1 MATIP
6 TASSGYS
13 HTVFVMVQAV
23 ARQGTAVRLG
33 SAPWLLTAAVAVVGA
48 QSLLL
53 APLFVDVA
61 RSLDTGPAAVG
72 RAAGAYGLATAV
84 SALALGPRVD
94 RLPRRAVLRG
104 AALGLSAGMLLSA
117 GAQHWGWLAAGQ
129 AVAGAAAGVL
139 LPVAYTTA
147 GELAPADA
155 QTRALGRVLLGWSVA
170 MVVAVPLAAAAG
182 GVVGW
187 RGALAGLAGLG
198 LVLVGLLGRLPEP
211 RTARPAGTG
220 GGYAP
225 ALRRPGVRPLLLVVL
240 AYMGA
245 FYATYAYLG
254 HHIRSEEGAGAAAA
268 GLVAL
273 AYGVGFGA
281 AGLLD
286 GRVDRIGPARLLVPA
301 VLALVA
307 VYGLVPPAAGSL
319 STVLVLAVAWGLVNH
334 LGLSLLVGL
343 LSVAGGPARGA
354 VMALH
359 SGVTYLAAS
368 LGTAGLGP
376 LYERHGLPVVALV
389 SAGALLL
396 AALPA
401 ARVRGTASAAPAGA

>member
-1 MATIP
+1 MTRTEVEEQP
-6 TASSGYS
+6 G
-13 HTVFVMVQAV
+13 
-23 ARQGTAVRLG
+23 VRLG
-33 SAPWLLTAAVAVVGA
+33 PAPWLLMAAVAVVGA

-61 RSLDTGPAAVG
+61 RSLGTGPAEVG

-84 SALALGPRVD
+84 SALALGRAVD

-104 AALGLSAGMLLSA
+104 AALGLAAGLLLSA
-117 GAQHWGWLAAGQ
+117 GAQHWGALAAGQ

-139 LPVAYTTA
+139 LPVAYATA
-147 GELAPADA
+147 GELAPESA
-155 QTRALGRVLLGWSVA
+155 QTRVLGRVLLGWSVA

-187 RGALAGLAGLG
+187 RGALAGLAGLS
-198 LVLVGLLGRLPEP
+198 LALAGLLGRLPEP
-211 RTARPAGTG
+211 RSPRGRDGSGSSGA
-220 GGYAP
+220 GYAA
-225 ALRRPGVRPLLLVVL
+225 ALRRPGVRALLLVVL
-240 AYMGA
+240 AFMGA

-254 HHIRSEEGAGAAAA
+254 HHVRAEEGAGAAAA

-286 GRVDRIGPARLLVPA
+286 GRVDRVGPARLLVPA

-307 VYGLVPPAAGSL
+307 VYGLVPLAAGAL
-319 STVLVLAVAWGLVNH
+319 PAVLLLAGAWGLVNH
-334 LGLSLLVGL
+334 LGLSLLVAL
-343 LSVAGGPARGA
+343 LSLAGGAARGP
-354 VMALH
+354 VMALY

-376 LYERHGLPVVALV
+376 AYERYGLTVVALV
-389 SAGALLL
+389 SAAALLL

-401 ARVRGTASAAPAGA
+401 ARVRGIARAAAPAG

>member
-1 MATIP
+1 MARET
-6 TASSGYS
+6 T
-13 HTVFVMVQAV
+13 
-23 ARQGTAVRLG
+23 VRLG
-33 SAPWLLTAAVAVVGA
+33 PAPWLLMAAVAVVGA

-84 SALALGPRVD
+84 SALALGQRVD
-94 RLPRRAVLRG
+94 RLPRRLVLRG
-104 AALGLSAGMLLSA
+104 AALGLAAGLLVSA
-117 GAQHWGWLAAGQ
+117 GAQHWGWLAGGQ

-139 LPVAYTTA
+139 LPVAYSTA
-147 GELAPADA
+147 GELAPASA

-182 GVVGW
+182 GIVGW
-187 RGALAGLAGLG
+187 RGALVGLAVLA
-198 LVLVGLLGRLPEP
+198 LLLVGLLGRLPEP
-211 RTARPAGTG
+211 RSLRPAGG
-220 GGYAP
+220 SGGYAP

-240 AYMGA
+240 AFMGA

-254 HHIRSEEGAGAAAA
+254 HHVRAEEGAGAAGA
-268 GLVAL
+268 GLIAL

-286 GRVDRIGPARLLVPA
+286 GRVDRVGPARLLLPS

-307 VYGLVPPAAGSL
+307 VYGLVAPAAGSPGTL
-319 STVLVLAVAWGLVNH
+319 LVLAAAWGLVNH
-334 LGLSLLVGL
+334 LGLSLLVAL
-343 LSVAGGPARGA
+343 LSLAGGPARGP
-354 VMALH
+354 VMALY
-359 SGVTYLAAS
+359 SAVTYLAAS

-376 LYERHGLPVVALV
+376 LYERRGLAAVALV
-389 SAGALLL
+389 SAAALLL

-401 ARVRGTASAAPAGA
+401 ARVGAAGRVAVAAG

>member
-1 MATIP
+1 MLP
-6 TASSGYS
+6 DGR
-13 HTVFVMVQAV
+13 TVFAMTQAV
-23 ARQGTAVRLG
+23 ARQGTVIGPG
-33 SAPWLLTAAVAVVGA
+33 SAPWLLMAAVAVVGA
-48 QSLLL
+48 QPLLL

-61 RSLDTGPAAVG
+61 RSLDTGPAAIG

-84 SALALGPRVD
+84 SALALGQRVD
-94 RLPRRAVLRG
+94 RLPRRTVLRG
-104 AALGLSAGMLLSA
+104 AALGLSAGLLLSA
-117 GAQHWGWLAAGQ
+117 GAPHWAWLAAGQ

-139 LPVAYTTA
+139 LPVAYATA

-187 RGALAGLAGLG
+187 RGALAGLAGLA
-198 LVLVGLLGRLPEP
+198 LVLVRLLGRLPEP
-211 RTARPAGTG
+211 RTTRPAGVG

-225 ALRRPGVRPLLLVVL
+225 ALRRPGVRPLLLVVV
-240 AYMGA
+240 AFMGA

-254 HHIRSEEGAGAAAA
+254 HHVRAEEGAGAATA
-268 GLVAL
+268 GLLAL
-273 AYGVGFGA
+273 AYGVGFGV
-281 AGLLD
+281 AGILD
-286 GRVDRIGPARLLVPA
+286 GRVDRIGPSRLLVPA

-319 STVLVLAVAWGLVNH
+319 WTVLVLAVAWGLVNH

-343 LSVAGGPARGA
+343 LSGAGGPARGP
-354 VMALH
+354 VMSLY

-389 SAGALLL
+389 SAAALLL
-396 AALPA
+396 AVLPA
-401 ARVRGTASAAPAGA
+401 ARVRGTAPATRAGP

>member
-1 MATIP
+1 MAQ
-6 TASSGYS
+6 
-13 HTVFVMVQAV
+13 VV
-23 ARQGTAVRLG
+23 ARQEAVAPLG
-33 SAPWLLTAAVAVVGA
+33 PAPWLLMAAVAVVGG

-94 RLPRRAVLRG
+94 RLPRRGVLRR
-104 AALGLSAGMLLSA
+104 AALALSAGLLLSA
-117 GAQHWGWLAAGQ
+117 AAPHWGWLAAGQ

-139 LPVAYTTA
+139 LPVAYATA
-147 GELAPADA
+147 GELAPPDA

-182 GVVGW
+182 AVVGW
-187 RGALAGLAGLG
+187 RGALAGLAGLA
-198 LVLVGLLGRLPEP
+198 LLLAGLLGRLPEP
-211 RTARPAGTG
+211 GTARPAGG
-220 GGYAP
+220 SGGYAR

-254 HHIRSEEGAGAAAA
+254 HHVRAEEGAGAAAA

-273 AYGVGFGA
+273 AYGAGFGA

-286 GRVDRIGPARLLVPA
+286 GRADRIGPARLLVPA
-301 VLALVA
+301 VLALVV
-307 VYGLVPPAAGSL
+307 VYGLVPPAAGRL
-319 STVLVLAVAWGLVNH
+319 ATVLVLAVAWGLVNH
-334 LGLSLLVGL
+334 LGLSLLVAL
-343 LSVAGGPARGA
+343 LSGAGGPARGP
-354 VMALH
+354 VMSLY

-376 LYERHGLPVVALV
+376 LYERHGLTAVAAV
-389 SAGALLL
+389 SAAALLL

-401 ARVRGTASAAPAGA
+401 ARVPRTAGP

>member
-1 MATIP
+1 MTRVGTEP
-6 TASSGYS
+6 
-13 HTVFVMVQAV
+13 VPV
-23 ARQGTAVRLG
+23 ARLG
-33 SAPWLLTAAVAVVGA
+33 PAPWLLMAAVAVVGA

-61 RSLDTGPAAVG
+61 RSLGTGPAEVG

-84 SALALGPRVD
+84 SALALGRVVD

-104 AALGLSAGMLLSA
+104 AALGLAAGLLLSA
-117 GAQHWGWLAAGQ
+117 AAQHWGVLAAGQ
-129 AVAGAAAGVL
+129 ALAGAAAGVM
-139 LPVAYTTA
+139 LPVAYATA
-147 GELAPADA
+147 GELAPASA
-155 QTRALGRVLLGWSVA
+155 QTRVLGRVLLGWSVA

-182 GVVGW
+182 GLVGW
-187 RGALAGLAGLG
+187 RGALAGLAGLSLA
-198 LVLVGLLGRLPEP
+198 LVALLGRLPEP
-211 RTARPAGTG
+211 RSARGRGDG
-220 GGYAP
+220 GGYTA

-240 AYMGA
+240 AFMGA

-254 HHIRSEEGAGAAAA
+254 HHVRAEEGAGAAAA

-273 AYGVGFGA
+273 TYGLGFGA

-286 GRVDRIGPARLLVPA
+286 GRVDRAGPARLLVPA

-307 VYGLVPPAAGSL
+307 VYGLVPLVAGALPA
-319 STVLVLAVAWGLVNH
+319 VLVLAVAWGLVNH
-334 LGLSLLVGL
+334 LGLSLLVAL
-343 LSVAGGPARGA
+343 LSLAGGAERGP
-354 VMALH
+354 VMALY

-376 LYERHGLPVVALV
+376 AYERYGLAAVALV

-401 ARVRGTASAAPAGA
+401 ARVRRAAPVAA

>member
-1 MATIP
+1 
-6 TASSGYS
+6 
-13 HTVFVMVQAV
+13 V

-53 APLFVDVA
+53 APLFVHVA
-61 RSLDTGPAAVG
+61 RSPDTGPAAVG

-94 RLPRRAVLRG
+94 RLPRRVVLRG
-104 AALGLSAGMLLSA
+104 AALGSSAGMLLSA

-155 QTRALGRVLLGWSVA
+155 QTRAPGRVLLGWSVA
-170 MVVAVPLAAAAG
+170 MVVAVPLAAAVG

-254 HHIRSEEGAGAAAA
+254 HHIRSEEGAGRPRPVWWPWPTAWASAPR
-268 GLVAL
+268 GCST
-273 AYGVGFGA
+273 
-281 AGLLD
+281 
-286 GRVDRIGPARLLVPA
+286 
-301 VLALVA
+301 
-307 VYGLVPPAAGSL
+307 AGS
-319 STVLVLAVAWGLVNH
+319 
-334 LGLSLLVGL
+334 
-343 LSVAGGPARGA
+343 
-354 VMALH
+354 
-359 SGVTYLAAS
+359 
-368 LGTAGLGP
+368 
-376 LYERHGLPVVALV
+376 
-389 SAGALLL
+389 
-396 AALPA
+396 
-401 ARVRGTASAAPAGA
+401 TASARLACWSRPCSHWSPSTAWCRRPPDRCRPCWCWPWRGGWSTTSG

>member
-1 MATIP
+1 MTR
-6 TASSGYS
+6 TG
-13 HTVFVMVQAV
+13 VQQQPA
-23 ARQGTAVRLG
+23 AVRLG
-33 SAPWLLTAAVAVVGA
+33 AAPWLLMAAVAVVGA

-61 RSLDTGPAAVG
+61 RSLGTGPAEVG
-72 RAAGAYGLATAV
+72 RAAGAYGLTTAV
-84 SALALGPRVD
+84 SALALGRAVD

-104 AALGLSAGMLLSA
+104 AALGLAAGLLVSA
-117 GAQHWGWLAAGQ
+117 GAQHWGVLAAGQ

-139 LPVAYTTA
+139 LPVAYATA
-147 GELAPADA
+147 GELAPASA
-155 QTRALGRVLLGWSVA
+155 QTRVLGRVLLGWSVA

-187 RGALAGLAGLG
+187 RGALAGLAGLS
-198 LVLVGLLGRLPEP
+198 LALVGLLGRLPGP
-211 RTARPAGTG
+211 RSSRAAGGSDGPGG
-220 GGYAP
+220 GGYAT

-240 AYMGA
+240 AFMGA

-254 HHIRSEEGAGAAAA
+254 HHVRAEEGVGAAAA

-286 GRVDRIGPARLLVPA
+286 GRVDRAGPARLLVPA

-307 VYGLVPPAAGSL
+307 VYGLVPLAAGAL
-319 STVLVLAVAWGLVNH
+319 PAVLVLAGVWGLVNH
-334 LGLSLLVGL
+334 LGLSLLVAL
-343 LSVAGGPARGA
+343 LSLAGGAARGP
-354 VMALH
+354 VMALY
-359 SGVTYLAAS
+359 SAATYLAAS

-376 LYERHGLPVVALV
+376 AYERYGLPVVALV

-401 ARVRGTASAAPAGA
+401 ARVRGIARRAAAEG